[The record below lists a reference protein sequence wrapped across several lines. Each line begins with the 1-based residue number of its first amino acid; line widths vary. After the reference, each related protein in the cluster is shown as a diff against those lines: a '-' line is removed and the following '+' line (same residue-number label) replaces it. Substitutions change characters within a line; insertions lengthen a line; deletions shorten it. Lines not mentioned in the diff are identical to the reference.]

1 MYIRKVGDKWRVEV
15 EKNGHRPSKLCD
27 SKLEAQKWGHAKE
40 IELDALKGSKGK
52 TFGAAV
58 SYYLKTVS
66 PTKAEGALAW
76 ETRRLAAM
84 EAFFGARTALTK
96 IDSAKVGEWR
106 DHRLQTVSGSTV
118 VRESNLLRNL
128 FKLARDEWRWI
139 THEPFRGVRM
149 PKENPSRHQVWRWQQ
164 IKRVLRADRT
174 GKTLEAIRAFH
185 IALHTGMRLSEVLA
199 ARLDGKVAILPKS
212 KTERTTVKVPLA
224 RKGAEL
230 LTRYAP
236 FTVGANEASV
246 LFSDLCRDLL
256 IDGLT
261 FHDSRATALT
271 LLSRR
276 VDVMTLARISRHKDL
291 KILLA
296 TYYRETAEQIAARL

>member
-291 KILLA
+291 KILLD